1 MKYTTI
7 NGETFE
13 TIKPSKLNVKK
24 AIENLAQ
31 SKRET
36 IYDHYD
42 KPSVYK
48 VGIYEEW
55 RDWALESPVCC
66 FSVTSAN
73 TFCFTIE
80 CVLYD
85 EETNEDIGLIVITK
99 SHNRLYLV

>member
-13 TIKPSKLNVKK
+13 TIKPRKWDVRK
-24 AIENLAQ
+24 AIERLAQ

-36 IYDHYD
+36 LYNHYE
-42 KPSVYK
+42 KPSKYK
-48 VGIYEEW
+48 IGIYEEW
-55 RDWALESPVCC
+55 RNWALESPVDC

-85 EETNEDIGLIVITK
+85 EKTFKDIGLIIITK
-99 SHNRLYLV
+99 AHNRLYLV